1 MERLIKFESWAV
13 LWGSLMGSV
22 LSFIS
27 PVSPFIAL
35 AICLVLGDWRLG
47 VLAAKKRN
55 EIINE
60 QGFNK
65 TLIKF
70 TVYLILILSAE
81 GVKRVFFDGFENTFF
96 PFVGQFPITYIVAF
110 AICMREFKSISDKA
124 YQLTG
129 VDFWNVISDRI
140 ETVFSLFNKKNKSD
154 DA

>member
-35 AICLVLGDWRLG
+35 AICLILGDWRLG
-47 VLAAKKRN
+47 VLAAKKRK
-55 EIINE
+55 EIINAE
-60 QGFNK
+60 GFKK
-65 TLIKF
+65 TLTKL
-70 TVYLILILSAE
+70 TVYLILILSSE
-81 GVKRVFFDGFENTFF
+81 GVKRVFFDGFEDSFF
-96 PFVGQFPITYIVAF
+96 PFVAQFPITYIAAF
-110 AICMREFKSISDKA
+110 AICMKEFKSISDKA

-129 VDFWNVISDRI
+129 VDFWNVISERI
-140 ETVFSLFNKKNKSD
+140 ETVFSLFKKNKSD

>member
-35 AICLVLGDWRLG
+35 AICLILGDWRLG

-55 EIINE
+55 EIINAE
-60 QGFNK
+60 GFKK
-65 TLIKF
+65 TSIKL

-81 GVKRVFFDGFENTFF
+81 GVKRVFFDGFEDGFF
-96 PFVGQFPITYIVAF
+96 PFVAQFPITYIAAF
-110 AICMREFKSISDKA
+110 VICMNEFKSISDKA

-129 VDFWNVISDRI
+129 VQFWNVISDRI
-140 ETVFSLFNKKNKSD
+140 ETVFSLFKKNKSD
-154 DA
+154 DSK